1 MRDAHG
7 RIQTTRAI
15 PASHPDVGRGGHTA
29 RAASRLQTVPVPSSA
44 GGSSPTPTGLAFA
57 PAVRGS
63 RQTPQRRSPSL
74 RTDARRGVVRPRLQ
88 TGLAPARGVRE
99 ASSKYPRVGRHRFP
113 IQSDRRRRWPYRS
126 LTKVGEM
133 ECGVRSVRGTSWPYD
148 AIRWAMWKE
157 AGNRQWP
164 YCPTRWAFEW
174 DAA

>member
-1 MRDAHG
+1 MDRRVGAECA
-7 RIQTTRAI
+7 R
-15 PASHPDVGRGGHTA
+15 PNPDDPRHSRVPPKRGAGWPYRPRGFPIANGPGPVIGRGVQPDPNGPGVRASGAREPANPSAEIAVAPKRRTA
-29 RAASRLQTVPVPSSA
+29 RC
-44 GGSSPTPTGLAFA
+44 GPTEA
-57 PAVRGS
+57 
-63 RQTPQRRSPSL
+63 
-74 RTDARRGVVRPRLQ
+74 Q

-99 ASSKYPRVGRHRFP
+99 APSKYPRVGRRRFP

-164 YCPTRWAFEW
+164 YCPTRWAY
-174 DAA
+174 